1 MGFKGNVKS
10 VLIKKFD
17 ATEKNGNIEK
27 TDKSATEISILNF
40 DTNNNLIESIIYNSD
55 KSSIKELKKYNYNN
69 QNKLESI
76 EETNNSKYTDNY
88 KLKKFTYPENNKL
101 IEKWY
106 NSDGDNINVWNI
118 TLDNNSN
125 PIVSSNYKNGTLN
138 WYIKNEY
145 DNKNRLIKSIAF
157 QKDSVNFSK
166 DIITYN
172 GLEKTI
178 ETYKKNGKLFYK
190 EVEKNNK
197 YGDII
202 KHTHYNSFNQVT
214 TEPQDFDYE
223 YDKQN
228 NWIIKKTT
236 RYMSEYDKNKDLIK
250 KPISTIIERT
260 IEYYD

>member
-1 MGFKGNVKS
+1 
-10 VLIKKFD
+10 
-17 ATEKNGNIEK
+17 
-27 TDKSATEISILNF
+27 
-40 DTNNNLIESIIYNSD
+40 
-55 KSSIKELKKYNYNN
+55 
-69 QNKLESI
+69 
-76 EETNNSKYTDNY
+76 
-88 KLKKFTYPENNKL
+88 TYPENNKL